1 MANQPMV
8 ENPAT
13 GSRPAEQ
20 GETPGVHSGWP
31 VFCLDDPTPVGN
43 VHSPSGH
50 STREGFLT
58 VSGGRWRRVVR
69 RVPFEAVLST
79 AEGRVQLR
87 IPRTAFLDQP
97 HYLPDQEVVVSV
109 WESFRDFRPF
119 RYPRTAS
126 VTVTCRDGVVTLS
139 GHVTHEGNRR
149 QAVRCAENAD
159 GVVRVRDR
167 LVSDEHLTSAVA
179 RSLLSH
185 PGLQPSLVRVSA
197 RFGAVELEGDLP
209 SEALIGVAT
218 STASSVAGVTRLV
231 NRLRVTAPK
240 TAPQTRL
247 RD

>member
-20 GETPGVHSGWP
+20 RETPGVRSGWP
-31 VFCLDDPTPVGN
+31 VFCLDDPNSVGN

-139 GHVTHEGNRR
+139 GHVAHEGHRME
-149 QAVRCAENAD
+149 AVRCAQKAD
-159 GVVRVRDR
+159 GVSAVSD
-167 LVSDEHLTSAVA
+167 LMISDEHLVSSVTQSF
-179 RSLLSH
+179 LPY
-185 PGLQPSLVRVSA
+185 PGLQPSLVHVSA
-197 RFGAVELEGDLP
+197 RLGTVGLEGELA
-209 SEALIGVAT
+209 SEELIGVA
-218 STASSVAGVTRLV
+218 SSMASGVAGVKGLE
-231 NRLRVTAPK
+231 NRLHLAV
-240 TAPQTRL
+240 
-247 RD
+247 

>member
-50 STREGFLT
+50 STGEGFLT

-139 GHVTHEGNRR
+139 GHVAHEGHRME
-149 QAVRCAENAD
+149 AVRCAGKAD
-159 GVVRVRDR
+159 GVSAVSD
-167 LVSDEHLTSAVA
+167 LMISDEHLVSSVTQSFLAY
-179 RSLLSH
+179 

-197 RFGAVELEGDLP
+197 RLGTVGLEGELA
-209 SEALIGVAT
+209 SEELIGVA
-218 STASSVAGVTRLV
+218 SSMASGVAGVKGLE
-231 NRLRVTAPK
+231 NRLHLAV
-240 TAPQTRL
+240 
-247 RD
+247 

>member
-1 MANQPMV
+1 MALADAVRDRLIV

-20 GETPGVHSGWP
+20 GETSGVHSGWP

-139 GHVTHEGNRR
+139 GHEAHEGH
-149 QAVRCAENAD
+149 QMEAVRCAGKAD
-159 GVVRVRDR
+159 GVSAVSD
-167 LVSDEHLTSAVA
+167 LMISDEHLVSSVTQSFLAY
-179 RSLLSH
+179 

-197 RFGAVELEGDLP
+197 RLGTVGLEGELA
-209 SEALIGVAT
+209 SEELIGVA
-218 STASSVAGVTRLV
+218 SSMASGVAGVKGLE
-231 NRLRVTAPK
+231 NRLHLAV
-240 TAPQTRL
+240 
-247 RD
+247 